1 MSSSTKT
8 ISRNKVQI
16 KSNQSNHSNQSNQS
30 THSSNSYDVKD
41 KNNEDILIIFKNN
54 SIINNNSNFHE
65 ELTMVE
71 FIEKINSIKSST
83 NVVEISK
90 SIKLINPSLMSYAAI
105 EANKYKSILRG
116 DKMDYIYKYMINK
129 INCDINPIINNKLRQ
144 SIAIVKWKIYN
155 FMITKEEEE
164 KTKKIK
170 IAEFDISIAYWIAM
184 LSGIYLYFDEKDEL
198 NFKQSSLLSDISKPF
213 TVNSFK

>member
-8 ISRNKVQI
+8 ISRNKVQS
-16 KSNQSNHSNQSNQS
+16 KSSQSNYFG
-30 THSSNSYDVKD
+30 NSYDVKD

-71 FIEKINSIKSST
+71 FIEKINSIKSSK
-83 NVVEISK
+83 NIVEISK
-90 SIKLINPSLMSYAAI
+90 SIKLINPYLISYAAI

-155 FMITKEEEE
+155 FMVTKEEEE
-164 KTKKIK
+164 KKKKIR

>member
-8 ISRNKVQI
+8 ISRNKVQSKSSQSNQSN
-16 KSNQSNHSNQSNQS
+16 KSNQSNQ
-30 THSSNSYDVKD
+30 SSNSYDVKD

-83 NVVEISK
+83 NIVEISK

-116 DKMDYIYKYMINK
+116 DKIDYIYKYMINK

-155 FMITKEEEE
+155 FMVTKEEEE
-164 KTKKIK
+164 KKKKIR